1 MKSWRS
7 WYKEIQP
14 STLKNK
20 NKTIDVEMIKSNNL
34 LLVFNNFLAI
44 FTIKLVLSNF
54 PHIYHINFI
63 LKTSN
68 TTFFPLQNLI
78 L

>member
-44 FTIKLVLSNF
+44 FPI
-54 PHIYHINFI
+54 FI
-63 LKTSN
+63 T
-68 TTFFPLQNLI
+68 LI
-78 L
+78 LFKKLQTQYFFHSKI